1 MNNKFLGSAVSVGVL
16 AVSLTPEMTNAFA
29 ILLAAIFV
37 GLVNLYMART
47 QRLMAM
53 REIAKAVAPI
63 EQKVDSLGPVVS
75 KIEGHVNSEKT
86 RSESEISSQRLQIEL
101 QRTMI
106 EEMKKAAALLAQALA
121 NRDLVK
127 EVGSSGNKKG

>member
-1 MNNKFLGSAVSVGVL
+1 MSVGVL
-16 AVSLTPEMTNAFA
+16 AMSLTPEMTNALA

-37 GLVNLYMART
+37 GVVNLYMART

-63 EQKVDSLGPVVS
+63 EQKVDNLGPVVA

-86 RSESEISSQRLQIEL
+86 RSEMEIANQKLQIEL

-106 EEMKKAAALLAQALA
+106 EEMKKAAALLAQAQA
-121 NRDLVK
+121 NRDIVK
-127 EVGSSGNKKG
+127 DGSSGNTR